1 MAAIVGYNTTHV
13 ESGELGNKRT
23 KSCSGVPG
31 SDGPPSAYIYVNL
44 WIALAVD
51 EDGHLYFRPSNGRV
65 RQTGMTDVY
74 RNTWWSYF
82 VPQNRKRNIVIEA
95 DPDNPQRLTTQ
106 FEKAYP
112 LYEKGDNESGGK
124 RATSFFKTLWMEGQY
139 GIESLTG
146 NSSFSAASRPNTS
159 QDALNKG
166 FARLQF
172 DIDDLE
178 TAEIEEE
185 GGVRTEK
192 FVLWLFI
199 PICYEGV
206 HTTDITLVP
215 EPVYISRTELLAY
228 KPGEIR
234 SGSNWLSHNRDAGEA
249 RIVRSGSY
257 GDILNYYAE
266 DTTTSDGLIRS
277 SSSWSIMRKIG
288 DE

>member
-23 KSCSGVPG
+23 RSCSGVPG

-51 EDGHLYFRPSNGRV
+51 EDGHLYFRPSNGYV

-82 VPQNRKRNIVIEA
+82 IPQDRKRNIVIEA
-95 DPDNPQRLTTQ
+95 TGDRLTTQ
-106 FEKAYP
+106 LEKAYP
-112 LYEKGDNESGGK
+112 LNRK
-124 RATSFFKTLWMEGQY
+124 SFFKTLWMENEY
-139 GIESLTG
+139 GVESLTG
-146 NSSFSAASRPNTS
+146 NSSFTAATRPKTS
-159 QDALNKG
+159 QEAINTRG
-166 FARLQF
+166 FKQLPF

-178 TAEIEEE
+178 TAEVEEE
-185 GGVRTEK
+185 GGVRTER

-206 HTTDITLVP
+206 HTRPITLIP
-215 EPVYISRTELLAY
+215 DPVYISRTELLAY

-234 SGSNWLSHNRDAGEA
+234 SGSKWLSHNRAEQGEA

-257 GDILNYYAE
+257 GDVLNYYAE

-277 SSSWSIMRKIG
+277 SSSWSIMQKIG